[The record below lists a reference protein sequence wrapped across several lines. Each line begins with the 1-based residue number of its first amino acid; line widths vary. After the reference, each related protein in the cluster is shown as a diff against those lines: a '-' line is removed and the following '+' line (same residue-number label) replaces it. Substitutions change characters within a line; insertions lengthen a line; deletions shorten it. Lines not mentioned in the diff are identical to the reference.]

1 MIKRFLVISSLLA
14 LAMTACSEDTG
25 GGADAGSVANDVT
38 TLEVS
43 ITDDGCA
50 PAEIT
55 TAAGPTT
62 FHVTNEDAGAVT
74 EFEVLDGDRILGE
87 AENITPG
94 LEGQFTLTLVPGTF
108 ETFCPGGS
116 SERGTLI
123 VTGEG
128 AVASPG
134 AETGASVD
142 VAVAAY
148 RTYIEQNAATLVSR
162 VNAFAKAVQDGDVAR
177 AKSLFAWAR
186 EPYEAIE
193 PVAEA
198 FGDLDPAIDAR
209 ENDVP
214 DDEWT
219 GFHRIEKALWV
230 DGSLDGMASVAQKLA
245 DDVGKLQD
253 LVVTVELEPA
263 QIANGA
269 TELLGE
275 VSNSKITG
283 EEDRYSHTDLW
294 DFQANVDG
302 ARAAYTS
309 LQELIESHDPALS
322 AELAERFAD
331 VDVALDPYRTGD
343 GFVLYTDLTNED
355 TRELSRVIDALAEPL
370 SGVAAIVV
378 VA

>member
-14 LAMTACSEDTG
+14 IAMTACSDDAG
-25 GGADAGSVANDVT
+25 GGADDGGASSGVT

-43 ITDDGCA
+43 ITDAGCE

-62 FHVTNEDAGAVT
+62 FHVTNADAGAVT

-94 LEGQFTLTLVPGTF
+94 LEGQFTLTLDPGTF
-108 ETFCPGGS
+108 ETYCPGGS

-128 AVASPG
+128 EVASPG

-148 RTYIEQNAATLVSR
+148 RTYIEQNAATLISR
-162 VNAFAKAVQDGDVAR
+162 TNAFVKAVQDGDIER

-230 DGSLDGMASVAQKLA
+230 DGSLDGMSLVAQKLA

-309 LQELIESHDPALS
+309 LQELIESQDPALS

-331 VDVALDPYRTGD
+331 VDMALDPYRTGD
-343 GFVLYTDLTNED
+343 GFVLYTDLTNDD

>member
-1 MIKRFLVISSLLA
+1 MIKKFLSISSLLA
-14 LAMTACSEDTG
+14 LALAACGSDAEGDAG
-25 GGADAGSVANDVT
+25 GGDSAAGVKT
-38 TLEVS
+38 IEVM
-43 ITDDGCA
+43 ITDLGCE
-50 PAEIT
+50 PAMIT

-62 FHVTNEDAGAVT
+62 FHVTNADAGGVT

-94 LEGQFTLTLVPGTF
+94 LEGQFTLDLDVGTF
-108 ETFCPGGS
+108 ETYCPGGS
-116 SERGTLI
+116 SERGAL
-123 VTGEG
+123 VVNGSGEI
-128 AVASPG
+128 ASPA
-134 AETGASVD
+134 AEAGASVD
-142 VAVAAY
+142 VSVAAY
-148 RTYIEQNAATLVSR
+148 RTFVEQNAATLVSR
-162 VNAFAKAVQDGDVAR
+162 TNAFVKAVRGGDIDRAKA
-177 AKSLFAWAR
+177 LFAWAR

-230 DGSLDGMASVAQKLA
+230 DGSLDGMAPIAAELA
-245 DDVGKLQD
+245 EDVVKLQD
-253 LVVTVELEPA
+253 LVITVELDPA

-302 ARAAYTS
+302 ARAAYTA
-309 LQELIESHDPALS
+309 LQELIESQDPAL
-322 AELAERFAD
+322 AEELSRRFAE
-331 VDVALDPYRTGD
+331 VDEALDPYRTGD

-355 TRELSRVIDALAEPL
+355 TRELSRVIDTLAEPL
-370 SGVAAIVV
+370 SGVAALVV

>member
-1 MIKRFLVISSLLA
+1 MIWKILCATSLLA
-14 LAMTACSEDTG
+14 LALTACGSDPEVEAVRGHASTG
-25 GGADAGSVANDVT
+25 VRTIEVVLTDAGCD
-38 TLEVS
+38 
-43 ITDDGCA
+43 

-55 TAAGPTT
+55 TPVGPTT
-62 FHVTNEDAGAVT
+62 FHVTNTDADEVT

-87 AENITPG
+87 VENVAPG
-94 LEGQFTLTLVPGTF
+94 LDGRFTLDLVAGTF

-116 SERGTLI
+116 SERGALN

-128 AVASPG
+128 EVTSPG

-148 RTYIEQNAATLVSR
+148 RTFVEQNAAALVSR
-162 VNAFAKAVQDGDVAR
+162 VNTFVKAVQGGDMER
-177 AKSLFAWAR
+177 AKALFAWAR

-214 DDEWT
+214 DAEWT

-230 DGSLDGMASVAQKLA
+230 DGSLDGMSPVAAKLA
-245 DDVGKLQD
+245 DDVAKLQD
-253 LVVTVELEPA
+253 LVGTVELDPA

-302 ARAAYTS
+302 ARAAFTS
-309 LQELIESHDPALS
+309 LQELIESQDPAL
-322 AELAERFAD
+322 AEELRQRFAD
-331 VDVALDPYRTGD
+331 VDEALDPYRTGD
-343 GFVLYTDLTNED
+343 GFVLYTDLTNDD
-355 TRELSRVIDALAEPL
+355 TRALSRVIDALAEPL